1 MFLNIHHIALEKWLI
16 LKRAKISK
24 SFFLKTDARFRF
36 LVKNYV
42 RYYIFFFFNFVF
54 KLKKMQKTFKKTLFF
69 KNPYF
74 WRFFAFFQ
82 LKNKILKKENI
93 VSDII
98 FYKESESGIRFEEK
112 WFWNFGPLKDE
123 PFFRCNMMKV

>member
-1 MFLNIHHIALEKWLI
+1 MFLNLHHIALEKWFI

-42 RYYIFFFFNFVF
+42 RYYIFFFQNFVF
-54 KLKKMQKTFKKTLFF
+54 KLQKNFKKTLFI
-69 KNPYF
+69 KNPHF
-74 WRFFAFFQ
+74 WRFFAFFP

-93 VSDII
+93 VSYII

-112 WFWNFGPLKDE
+112 
-123 PFFRCNMMKV
+123 